1 MLIKATV
8 LSRIN
13 TKYRINI
20 NNITLKHMKKA
31 LIFTVL
37 VLFASINIFASN
49 DKTDKKSENKLNNS
63 TAAVTMLSGTIID
76 QITGEALAGV
86 KVVIEQ
92 TNQVVYTD
100 LDGNFVFQA
109 VKPGQYNIDVNYI
122 SYETVSIKNV
132 NVETPANSVKIG
144 LKTVNK

>member
-1 MLIKATV
+1 
-8 LSRIN
+8 
-13 TKYRINI
+13 
-20 NNITLKHMKKA
+20 MKKA

-100 LDGNFVFQA
+100 LDGNFVFPA